1 MELSVN
7 QASASLSILQRLE
20 QEKENDEEKLA
31 SGKRINSAA
40 DDPAGL
46 QIASRLTSEI
56 NSSQQLSI
64 NARDQINQNNVQA
77 GGVNAINESL
87 QRANELSVQSGNPLN
102 DSAAI
107 QGELDQLTEQINTIA
122 SETLGIDNFVSGL
135 DANDPATS
143 QQAIASASETL
154 SETATSIG
162 VESNA
167 LSSQAATYEAQ
178 VVNISASRSRIED
191 TDIAETSAEQ
201 QQNAILI
208 QSAIIS
214 KKDEE
219 SRKGLLINQIV

>member
-20 QEKENDEEKLA
+20 QEKEKDEEKLA

-122 SETLGIDNFVSGL
+122 SETLGINNFVSGL
-135 DANDPATS
+135 DANNPATS